1 MIKKKIYNARTSSY
15 WDWIRWRKSD
25 LKPTSDKRYKWYFQ
39 NQKWDADKDINFRNI
54 NSFHENDYLRVI
66 ISGSKW
72 GGLYTINSSSDKN
85 SIALFRIN
93 RNVDI

>member
-1 MIKKKIYNARTSSY
+1 DKNEEVSALYNARTTSY

-54 NSFHENDYLRVI
+54 NS
-66 ISGSKW
+66 
-72 GGLYTINSSSDKN
+72 SSDKN
-85 SIALFRIN
+85 SIALFRFN